1 MGEHRR
7 VLHDRGVDWAAARN
21 RAACGALGGLI
32 LAVLAMLVGLARA
45 IIVAFTGRH
54 IGSDG
59 LVRGLSYYA
68 LGLAAAGAL
77 VGLLWP
83 LRRGLIGRFVLGIC
97 AAAVTM
103 AFIIASDH
111 GPIAS
116 WRGEQIQAL
125 ALFAL
130 IFGLPIGYQIG
141 KQR

>member
-1 MGEHRR
+1 MGEHQRALR
-7 VLHDRGVDWAAARN
+7 DRGVDWAATRK
-21 RAACGALGGLI
+21 RAARGALGGLI
-32 LAVLAMLVGLARA
+32 FAGLAMLVGLARA

-68 LGLAAAGAL
+68 VGLGAAGAL

-83 LRRGLIGRFVLGIC
+83 LRRGLIGRFVLGVC
-97 AAAVTM
+97 AAAVAM
-103 AFIIASDH
+103 AFVIASDS

-116 WRGEQIQAL
+116 WRGEQLQAL

-130 IFGLPIGYQIG
+130 IVGLPIGYQIG